1 MRYHS
6 RVGGIDVL
14 REGLTEDVGL
24 PGGMIRQEER
34 GWHVQRKV
42 RDRKEPVP

>member
-6 RVGGIDVL
+6 RVGGVDVL
-14 REGLTEDVGL
+14 RGLAEDVGL

-34 GWHVQRKV
+34 EWHVQRKAH
-42 RDRKEPVP
+42 DRKEPVP